1 MPGKNTQGFL
11 TNNFL
16 KNKIYMPDSADKHY
30 QAFFIIISI
39 IFLLLEYYTY
49 FNYVNRYIIIPKYIK
64 FRLQNH
70 I

>member
-1 MPGKNTQGFL
+1 
-11 TNNFL
+11 
-16 KNKIYMPDSADKHY
+16 MPDSADKHY
-30 QAFFIIISI
+30 QAFFMIISI